1 MADTAAV
8 SAEPDFESLA
18 PKLTPLIRVQRQLH
32 AHPAL
37 GPLIVLIASAIVF
50 SFINSRFYAS
60 ANISLMLQQVAVIA
74 ALGVAQT
81 LIILTAGIDLSIG
94 AAMIL
99 AQLFMAQMA
108 ANNHVGGVLAL
119 HHRARRRVGDRACS
133 TARLVTRFRIP
144 PFIATLGTLSIFT
157 SIGLLYAKGQTTQ
170 ASQLPA
176 ILNWTGNAVKIGP
189 FNLINGVLLMIALYI
204 VVNYMLGQTTWG
216 RHVFAV
222 GDDVD
227 AARLA
232 GIRTNRVLF
241 SVYAVAGIIVA
252 IAAWISLG
260 YTGAASPNNA
270 VDANLQSITA
280 VVIGGTSLFGGRG
293 GVIGTLFGA
302 LIVVVFTSG
311 LTLANVND
319 LYQPIAEGTPRD
331 RGRRGRPVDPE
342 GEGMTD
348 TADTTGN
355 RAGGSGPTA
364 RSPRPSTSRCPSRH
378 RRALRCW
385 RRAAWSRRGDT
396 SSAWPRS
403 TCAWTPA
410 RCWGSSATT
419 ALASRR

>member
-1 MADTAAV
+1 
-8 SAEPDFESLA
+8 
-18 PKLTPLIRVQRQLH
+18 
-32 AHPAL
+32 
-37 GPLIVLIASAIVF
+37 
-50 SFINSRFYAS
+50 
-60 ANISLMLQQVAVIA
+60 
-74 ALGVAQT
+74 
-81 LIILTAGIDLSIG
+81 
-94 AAMIL
+94 
-99 AQLFMAQMA
+99 MAQVA
-108 ANNHVGGVLAL
+108 ANNHVAGVLAL
-119 HHRARRRVGDRACS
+119 LIGLLVGLGTGVLNGS
-133 TARLVTRFRIP
+133 LVTRLRIP

-176 ILNWTGNAVKIGP
+176 LLNWTGNAVKIGP
-189 FNLINGVLLMIALYI
+189 FNLINGVLLMIALYV

-319 LYQPIAEGTPRD
+319 LYQPIAEGLLVIAAVGVD
-331 RGRRGRPVDPE
+331 QWIRRVKV
-342 GEGMTD
+342 
-348 TADTTGN
+348 
-355 RAGGSGPTA
+355 
-364 RSPRPSTSRCPSRH
+364 
-378 RRALRCW
+378 
-385 RRAAWSRRGDT
+385 
-396 SSAWPRS
+396 
-403 TCAWTPA
+403 
-410 RCWGSSATT
+410 
-419 ALASRR
+419 